1 MPAHEVRFR
10 GADDVWV
17 RVDRAALNHAL
28 GNLIDNA
35 IKYSPD
41 GGTVTL
47 GVRPTGEHVENDVT
61 DEGVGYI
68 DNVEM
73 FAPFHRG
80 RDETT
85 ATVAG
90 TGLGLY
96 IVRTLVEAMG
106 GTVTARAN
114 QDRGSTFTIRLPAA
128 P

>member
-1 MPAHEVRFR
+1 
-10 GADDVWV
+10 
-17 RVDRAALNHAL
+17 
-28 GNLIDNA
+28 
-35 IKYSPD
+35 
-41 GGTVTL
+41 
-47 GVRPTGEHVENDVT
+47 VT
-61 DEGVGYI
+61 DEGVGHI

-80 RDETT
+80 GDETT
-85 ATVAG
+85 AAVAG